1 MTYILVAFLIYLL
14 YRFIIGF
21 VIPVVNA
28 TSQVK
33 KQFNAMHQQ
42 AAAQQERSQQKEQRT
57 SVNGVNQKPKYDVEG
72 EYIKFEEIKEK

>member
-1 MTYILVAFLIYLL
+1 MTYLFYAFLIYLL
-14 YRFIIGF
+14 YRFVIGF

-42 AAAQQERSQQKEQRT
+42 AEAQQERSQQKERSAT
-57 SVNGVNQKPKYDVEG
+57 INGVDQKPKYDVEG
-72 EYIKFEEIKEK
+72 EYIKFEEIKE

>member
-1 MTYILVAFLIYLL
+1 MTYIFYAFLIYLL
-14 YRFIIGF
+14 YRFVIGF

-42 AAAQQERSQQKEQRT
+42 AEAQQERAQQKDQRAT
-57 SVNGVNQKPKYDVEG
+57 INGVNQKPKYDVEG
-72 EYIKFEEIKEK
+72 EYIKFEEVKE